1 MKQAAKKTED
11 KRLRFS
17 NNLESGRQDL
27 LSSLIFKSEYPLKTY
42 DTSKIRFTDLKFKP
56 VENYSIEK
64 DSTDKQITLTHA
76 WKEGARYNLIIE
88 KDFASDTMG
97 NSITKTDTLEFNA
110 KKEADYG
117 SIDLKIENM
126 DTTLHPIVFLTKN
139 AKLFLTQA
147 LNKSR
152 YRIKLFE
159 PGDYEVKILFD
170 VNNNG
175 KWDTGD
181 YWKKLQPEKVTA
193 RKKPIS
199 IRGNWDNEITIDL
212 NKINE
217 Q

>member
-1 MKQAAKKTED
+1 
-11 KRLRFS
+11 
-17 NNLESGRQDL
+17 
-27 LSSLIFKSEYPLKTY
+27 LIFKSEHPLKTY
-42 DTSKIRFTDLKFKP
+42 DTSKIRLTDLKFKP

-76 WKEGARYNLIIE
+76 WKEGARYNLIVE

-126 DTTLHPIVFLTKN
+126 DTAIHPIVFLTKN
-139 AKLFLTQA
+139 AKLFLKQT